1 MTPKRRERLNAS
13 GFTLIELLIVV
24 ALIAVLLAVSL
35 PAITRF
41 LRNYRVRGATQEL
54 AAELQTARSTAIKQN
69 VNLGV
74 VFLVTGDNTYRYLIE
89 DPTRAVYDDVFLA
102 LPANE
107 DRVFTQK
114 TLPPGVTFAT
124 TPAECP
130 ASNQPPIATPFV
142 PSAFSL
148 RFTRLGAFC
157 EPGSRADCPVVTPAR
172 PPNRVMVIG
181 GRAVVCVREAATGL
195 SRMLSI
201 TPSGQLVDQS

>member
-24 ALIAVLLAVSL
+24 ALIAILLAVSL

-41 LRNYRVRGATQEL
+41 LRNYRIRGATQEL

-74 VFLVTGDNTYRYLIE
+74 VFLVTGANTYRYLVE
-89 DPTRAVYDDVFLA
+89 DPMRVAYDDAFLA

-107 DRVFTQK
+107 DRVFKQK

-142 PSAFSL
+142 PSSFSL

-157 EPGSRADCPVVTPAR
+157 DPGSRADCPLVAPAR
-172 PPNRVMVIG
+172 ANAVMVIG